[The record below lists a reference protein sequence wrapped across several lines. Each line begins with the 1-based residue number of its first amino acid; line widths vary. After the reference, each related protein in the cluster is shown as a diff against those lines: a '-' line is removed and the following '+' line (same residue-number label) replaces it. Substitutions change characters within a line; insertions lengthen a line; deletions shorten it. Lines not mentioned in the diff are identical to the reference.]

1 MTAIDKLIHEPS
13 RFTIMAYLYVV
24 DNADFIFLIRQ
35 TGFTWGNLSSHLGK
49 LEAAG
54 YVAIEKEFV
63 DKKPHTVVRLSD
75 EGRAAFDDYRRRM
88 KQTLDD
94 LPAGNATPDS
104 KNP

>member
-94 LPAGNATPDS
+94 LPAGKRSP
-104 KNP
+104 

>member
-88 KQTLDD
+88 KQALDD
-94 LPAGNATPDS
+94 LPAGKRSP
-104 KNP
+104 